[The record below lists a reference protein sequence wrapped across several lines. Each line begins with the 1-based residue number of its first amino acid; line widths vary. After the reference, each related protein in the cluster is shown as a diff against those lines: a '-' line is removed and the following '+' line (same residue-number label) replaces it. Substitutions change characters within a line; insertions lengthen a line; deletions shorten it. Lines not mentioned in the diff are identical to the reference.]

1 MQEKD
6 IRNKL
11 NQELEQMA
19 PDMLNKILSTPME
32 PVKDEKELFGK
43 DRPLFKERKNWK
55 PYLKVPA
62 IALMS
67 ACLVALIILL
77 YPMLGM
83 NNKADKMAFSI
94 LIDVNPSICIEVNED
109 GTIKNVRAK
118 NKDAKNIVSSVN
130 SELSEDDDYKTAMV
144 LVIRNLRRE
153 GYLRKKKNAML
164 VSAIPVKEK
173 NDITEQLKEIKR
185 RTNEQLEIRDIQC
198 KTVYQT
204 VRVTNKVK
212 KVARKNNVS
221 VGKAALCIELAKEEK
236 VSVNQMCKSNIDH
249 LVEKIEENHHML
261 ENGVI
266 VVDDS
271 MEIVTEETSVEAET
285 VTVEVES
292 TEIPTETI
300 ESESVSE
307 TIEHPAESTA
317 GAMET
322 EAVSVTTGA
331 Y

>member
-6 IRNKL
+6 IREQL

-19 PDMLNKILSTPME
+19 PDMLEKILNTPME

-43 DRPLFKERKNWK
+43 DKSLFKERKNWK

-67 ACLVALIILL
+67 ACLIALIILL

-83 NNKADKMAFSI
+83 IHKADKMAFSI

-130 SELSEDDDYKTAMV
+130 SELSEDDDYKTAME
-144 LVIRNLRRE
+144 LVIRNLRKE
-153 GYLRKKKNAML
+153 GYLKKKKNAML
-164 VSAIPVKEK
+164 VSAIPVEGK
-173 NDITEQLKEIKR
+173 NDIMRQLKEIKR
-185 RTNEQLEIRDIQC
+185 RTNEQLEIRDIEC
-198 KTVYQT
+198 RTVYQT
-204 VRVTNKVK
+204 VRVTDKVK

-221 VGKAALCIELAKEEK
+221 EGKAALCIKLAKEEK
-236 VSVNQMCKSNIDH
+236 VSVNQMCKSNIDC
-249 LVEKIEENHHML
+249 LVEKIEAKNYML
-261 ENGVI
+261 EDGVI
-266 VVDDS
+266 VVDDI
-271 MEIVTEETSVEAET
+271 MEIVTEVASTEVET

-292 TEIPTETI
+292 TEMSTETI

-307 TIEHPAESTA
+307 TIEYPAESTA

-322 EAVSVTTGA
+322 EAVNVTTA
-331 Y
+331 SY